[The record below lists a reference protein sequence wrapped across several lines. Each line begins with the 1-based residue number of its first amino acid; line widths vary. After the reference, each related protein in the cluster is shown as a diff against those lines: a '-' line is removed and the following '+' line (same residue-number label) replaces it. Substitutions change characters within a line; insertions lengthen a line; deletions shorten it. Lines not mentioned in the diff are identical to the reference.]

1 MAGGVKRGIGT
12 LVPLLHILLG
22 CLLLAIGS
30 TLRLPGG
37 GFVFLV
43 FGAWLAV
50 VGFGIAFGRTSAWWS
65 GMLFHPLL
73 LLGEAAALFVSFFT
87 IGPAWRSEGLG
98 KLGAVVLAFA
108 FGVALAMAFL
118 SIAAW
123 LWLRRPDVREIYF
136 RSDPKVPGSPPRPA
150 LTGFMPAVAG
160 IVVLAAALF
169 AYRGYGQPPRPPAER
184 SAPGRVA
191 QEAVNVERC
200 APRIGS
206 LMFTGAQF
214 SPDGSRLMAR
224 AGDGTVCVWDVA
236 TGGLR
241 LTLDAGMPA
250 SQAWVRPEDVLA
262 ISPDGRFLAATGRAR
277 DGRGEIGLWDLDTA
291 RRTSTIATGSKAM
304 VLLIGFGETAASL
317 IAMTD
322 RHEVSVFDTAA
333 LTVRATW
340 SAAPEESIRPV
351 ALSSS
356 RRSLAFGINGRG
368 PVRVMDLA
376 TGQASSLD
384 VAPVPATG
392 PAVNSGLAA
401 ESRTRIDSLLFSRDD
416 RTLYLGRFRAVSA
429 LDLVTR
435 VEKPL
440 LALPSDARSGDLTPR
455 SVSSDGT
462 RLLTEMRGFLFPVF
476 DLVTAGLVTQG
487 APRVSLTKT
496 EVPLFLEGKLWS
508 FGRWG
513 RVVSGGRVAYVNL
526 MPRDNMRIA
535 GEARETSSNVS
546 ANATSPDGSL
556 LVLKFDELTNLTLW
570 DARTDAWVDL
580 LSSTVPY
587 SATIRHIT
595 FSPDGHTLAVTG
607 EGIDIWDVPK
617 RKLRYRLSGS

>member
-1 MAGGVKRGIGT
+1 MAGVTRGSA
-12 LVPLLHILLG
+12 LVPGLHILLG

-37 GFVFLV
+37 GFIFLV

-50 VGFGIAFGRTSAWWS
+50 VGFGIAFGRTWAWWS
-65 GMLFHPLL
+65 GVLFHPLL
-73 LLGEAAALFVSFFT
+73 LLGEATILFVTFFT

-150 LTGFMPAVAG
+150 LTGFMPALAG

-169 AYRGYGQPPRPPAER
+169 AYRGYGQPPKPPAER
-184 SAPGRVA
+184 DVPGRVA
-191 QEAVNVERC
+191 REEVSGKRC

-214 SPDGSRLMAR
+214 SPNGSRLIAR
-224 AGDGTVCVWDVA
+224 AGDGTVCVWDIA
-236 TGGLR
+236 TGALR
-241 LTLDAGMPA
+241 LTLDAGMPSSA
-250 SQAWVRPEDVLA
+250 AWVRPQNMLA
-262 ISPDGRFLAATGRAR
+262 ISPDGRFLAATGRAK
-277 DGRGEIGLWDLDTA
+277 DGGGEIGLWDLDTA
-291 RRTSTIATGSKAM
+291 RRASTIATGSKAM

-317 IAMTD
+317 IALTD

-340 SAAPEESIRPV
+340 SAGLEHSIQPV
-351 ALSSS
+351 ALSRS
-356 RRSLAFGINGRG
+356 RRSLAFGVNGRG
-368 PVRVMDLA
+368 PVQIMDLA
-376 TGQASSLD
+376 TGQTSSFD
-384 VAPVPATG
+384 VAAVPADG
-392 PAVNSGLAA
+392 PAAISGLAA
-401 ESRTRIDSLLFSRDD
+401 ESRARIDSLLFSRDD
-416 RTLYLGRFRAVSA
+416 RTLYLGRFHAVSA
-429 LDLVTR
+429 LDLVTK

-455 SVSSDGT
+455 SVSADGT
-462 RLLTEMRGFLFPVF
+462 RLLTEMRGVLFPVF

-487 APRVSLTKT
+487 APRVSLTKI

-508 FGRWG
+508 FGPWG
-513 RVVSGGRVAYVNL
+513 RVVSQGRVAYVNL
-526 MPRDNMRIA
+526 MPRENMRFA
-535 GEARETSSNVS
+535 GEARQTSSKVS
-546 ANATSPDGSL
+546 ASAASPDGSL

-570 DARTDAWVDL
+570 DARTDAWLDL

-587 SATIRHIT
+587 GASIRDIT
-595 FSPDGHTLAVTG
+595 FSPDGHTLAVTA
-607 EGIDIWDVPK
+607 EGIDVWDVAK